1 MTLPWIPI
9 IVVGGTLVYVFR
21 RPRKKRMRLFQ
32 DIGDYFAYPYEL
44 CDMWRAAS
52 KLTSNPGV
60 YAWYFDSPPT
70 NVPVK
75 DCIRVDGWILL
86 YVGIATKDIR
96 KRILDQHFRGN
107 AYGSTLRFSLGC
119 LLSDALSIKL
129 QRIGRSK
136 KRLTFGQEGEVKL
149 SKWMAKHTRVAWRDD
164 VKKLRSKSFL
174 EGLEQ
179 FIVQERYSLPL
190 NINHNQKHPFY
201 AELKKIRKDCKKQ
214 ALRS

>member
-1 MTLPWIPI
+1 MKPPWKPI
-9 IVVGGTLVYVFR
+9 IVVGGTLAYIFR
-21 RPRKKRMRLFQ
+21 RHRKKRMKFFQ
-32 DIGDYFAYPYEL
+32 DIGDYFAYPHEL
-44 CDMWRAAS
+44 CDVWEAAS

-70 NVPVK
+70 NVPIK

-96 KRILDQHFRGN
+96 KRILDQHFQGN

-136 KRLTFGQEGEVKL
+136 KRLTFSQEGEVKL
-149 SKWMAKHTRVAWRDD
+149 SKWMAKHARVAWRDD
-164 VKKLRSKSFL
+164 VKKFRGKRFL
-174 EGLEQ
+174 ERLEE

-190 NINHNQKHPFY
+190 NINHNKKHPFY
-201 AELKKIRKDCKKQ
+201 DKLKKIRKYCKEQ
-214 ALRS
+214 ALQS